1 MAVDVTL
8 SEAMSEY
15 VTGVAAEHRPAVA
28 RELQR
33 FGRWFGSDRPVRTVT
48 RLDLERY
55 QAQQEDNGSG
65 NSTRLEPLK
74 DFFTFARKK
83 KFLDEAVATA
93 LRIKRRSNST
103 AGSRMDTDRS
113 QEPTVQLTRAGLEQL
128 QTQLDKLDNVERPA
142 AEHELQLAAADKDFR
157 ENAPYDAAKQH
168 LAEIHRKMS
177 EIKTTIAAGQV
188 VETTNS
194 TRVGIGSTVVVADLE
209 EEDEEIT
216 YTLVGPGEIDAR
228 KGKISIQSPV
238 GRALDLRA
246 VGDIVEVDV
255 PAGVVRYKI
264 LRIEL
269 GS

>member
-1 MAVDVTL
+1 
-8 SEAMSEY
+8 MSEY
-15 VTGVAAEHRPAVA
+15 VTAVATEHRPAVA

-74 DFFTFARKK
+74 DFFTFARKRK
-83 KFLDEAVATA
+83 LLDEAVATA
-93 LRIKRRSNST
+93 LRIKRRTTNGASKGEDN
-103 AGSRMDTDRS
+103 DRP
-113 QEPTVQLTRAGLEQL
+113 EERTLQLTRSGLEQL
-128 QTQLDKLDNVERPA
+128 QAQLERLDNVERPA
-142 AEHELQLAAADKDFR
+142 AEQELQLAAADKDFR

-177 EIKTTIAAGQV
+177 EIKSTIAAGQV
-188 VETTNS
+188 VETTNA
-194 TRVGIGSTVVVADLE
+194 TRVGIGSTVVVADL

-238 GRALDLRA
+238 GRALDLHG
-246 VGDIVEVDV
+246 VGDTVEVEV
-255 PAGVVRYKI
+255 PAGVVRYRI
-264 LRIEL
+264 VRIEL

>member
-1 MAVDVTL
+1 MAVDGTL

-15 VTGVAAEHRPAVA
+15 VTGVAVEHRPAVA

-48 RLDLERY
+48 KLDLERY

-74 DFFTFARKK
+74 DFFTFARKRK
-83 KFLDEAVATA
+83 LLDEAVATA
-93 LRIKRRSNST
+93 LRIKRRTTNIT
-103 AGSRMDTDRS
+103 GTKMDLDRS
-113 QEPTVQLTRAGLEQL
+113 EEPTLQLTRAGLEQL
-128 QTQLDKLDNVERPA
+128 QTQLANLDNVERPA
-142 AEHELQLAAADKDFR
+142 AERELQLAAADKDFR

-168 LAEIHRKMS
+168 LAEIHRKMG
-177 EIKTTIAAGQV
+177 EIKATIAAGHV
-188 VETTNS
+188 VETTNA
-194 TRVGIGSTVVVADLE
+194 TRVGIGSTVVVADL

-238 GRALDLRA
+238 GRALDLRG
-246 VGDIVEVDV
+246 VGDTVEVDV
-255 PAGVVRYKI
+255 PAGVVRYRI
-264 LRIEL
+264 VRIEL

>member
-15 VTGVAAEHRPAVA
+15 VTVVASEQRPAVA

-74 DFFTFARKK
+74 DFFTFARKRK
-83 KFLDEAVATA
+83 LLDEAVATA
-93 LRIKRRSNST
+93 LRIKRRTNSAT
-103 AGSRMDTDRS
+103 KNDSDRPD
-113 QEPTVQLTRAGLEQL
+113 EPTIQLTPAGLEQL
-128 QTQLDKLDNVERPA
+128 QIQLDRLDNVERPA

-177 EIKTTIAAGQV
+177 EIKSTIATGQV
-188 VETTNS
+188 VEVTNS
-194 TRVGIGSTVVVADLE
+194 TRVSIGSTVVVADL

-238 GRALDLRA
+238 GRALDRRG
-246 VGDIVEVDV
+246 VGDTVEVEV
-255 PAGVVRYKI
+255 PAGVVRYRI
-264 LRIEL
+264 ERIEL
-269 GS
+269 KS

>member
-74 DFFTFARKK
+74 DFFTFARKRK
-83 KFLDEAVATA
+83 LLDEAVATA
-93 LRIKRRSNST
+93 LRIKRRTNNSS
-103 AGSRMDTDRS
+103 GSRVAMEGS
-113 QEPTVQLTRAGLEQL
+113 EQPTVQLTRAGLEQL
-128 QTQLDKLDNVERPA
+128 QTQLERLDNVERPA
-142 AEHELQLAAADKDFR
+142 AEHQLQLAAADKDFR

-168 LAEIHRKMS
+168 LAEIYRKMS

-188 VETTNS
+188 VETTSS
-194 TRVGIGSTVVVADLE
+194 TRVGIGSTVVVADL

-238 GRALDLRA
+238 GRALDLRG
-246 VGDIVEVDV
+246 VGDTVEVDV

>member
-8 SEAMSEY
+8 SEAMSEF
-15 VTGVAAEHRPAVA
+15 VTAVAAEHRPAVA

-74 DFFTFARKK
+74 DFFTFARKRK
-83 KFLDEAVATA
+83 LLDEAVATA
-93 LRIKRRSNST
+93 LRIKRRTTNAAAS
-103 AGSRMDTDRS
+103 GSDLERTD
-113 QEPTVQLTRAGLEQL
+113 EPTVQLTRAGLEQL
-128 QTQLDKLDNVERPA
+128 QAQLDRLDNVERPA
-142 AEHELQLAAADKDFR
+142 AERELQLAAADKDFR

-168 LAEIHRKMS
+168 LAEIHRKVS
-177 EIKTTIAAGQV
+177 EIKATIAQGQV
-188 VETTNS
+188 VETTS
-194 TRVGIGSTVVVADLE
+194 ATRVGIGSTVVVADL

-238 GRALDLRA
+238 GRALDLHGI
-246 VGDIVEVDV
+246 GDVVEVDV

>member
-15 VTGVAAEHRPAVA
+15 VSGVAAEHRPAVA

-74 DFFTFARKK
+74 DFFTFARKRK
-83 KFLDEAVATA
+83 LLDEAVATA
-93 LRIKRRSNST
+93 LRIKRRATNAT
-103 AGSRMDTDRS
+103 AARGESARS
-113 QEPTVQLTRAGLEQL
+113 DEPTLQLTRAGLEQL
-128 QTQLDKLDNVERPA
+128 QSQLERLDNVERPA

-177 EIKTTIAAGQV
+177 EIKATIAQGQV
-188 VETTNS
+188 VETRTV
-194 TRVGIGSTVVVADLE
+194 TRVGIGSTVIVADL

-216 YTLVGPGEIDAR
+216 YNLVGPGEIDAR

-238 GRALDLRA
+238 GQALDRRSI
-246 VGDIVEVDV
+246 GDVVEVEV

>member
-1 MAVDVTL
+1 
-8 SEAMSEY
+8 MSEY

-33 FGRWFGSDRPVRTVT
+33 FGRWFGADRPVRTVT

-74 DFFTFARKK
+74 DFFTFARKRK
-83 KFLDEAVATA
+83 LLDEAVATA
-93 LRIKRRSNST
+93 LRIKRRTST
-103 AGSRMDTDRS
+103 ATLTRGDGDRAD
-113 QEPTVQLTRAGLEQL
+113 EPTVQLTRAGLEQL
-128 QTQLDKLDNVERPA
+128 QSQLERLDNVERPA
-142 AEHELQLAAADKDFR
+142 AERELQLAAADKDFR

-168 LAEIHRKMS
+168 LAEIHRKMN

-188 VETTNS
+188 VETTNAM
-194 TRVGIGSTVVVADLE
+194 RVGIGATVVVADLE
-209 EEDEEIT
+209 EDDEEIT

-228 KGKISIQSPV
+228 QGKISIQSPV
-238 GRALDLRA
+238 GRALDLR
-246 VGDIVEVDV
+246 VIGETVEVDV
-255 PAGVVRYKI
+255 PAGMVRYKI